1 MSVRLFLPPHLE
13 ALDLGPS
20 LDLPAERLRAAA
32 PEWLNAR
39 HPAADRALRYSR
51 GSGGLSYEQIAE
63 RMQAA
68 LPATPAT
75 PLQTRATARRARE
88 LDAAHRRN
96 PDVDELID
104 QITPLRHRALDLPL
118 RIQGSLRFEGG
129 DKHVTMFIGSDDGTE
144 EAWMFSLA
152 HPPATLMRNTV
163 AAPERP
169 IGTARESI
177 RFPGV
182 M

>member
-39 HPAADRALRYSR
+39 HPAADRALRYAR

-68 LPATPAT
+68 LRRPLRLPCRRGRPRDARARWTRPIAATP
-75 PLQTRATARRARE
+75 
-88 LDAAHRRN
+88 
-96 PDVDELID
+96 
-104 QITPLRHRALDLPL
+104 
-118 RIQGSLRFEGG
+118 
-129 DKHVTMFIGSDDGTE
+129 
-144 EAWMFSLA
+144 
-152 HPPATLMRNTV
+152 TLTN
-163 AAPERP
+163 
-169 IGTARESI
+169 
-177 RFPGV
+177 
-182 M
+182 

>member
-39 HPAADRALRYSR
+39 HPAADRALRYAR

-68 LPATPAT
+68 LPGDPCDSPADAGDRA
-75 PLQTRATARRARE
+75 TRARDGRGPSPQPRR
-88 LDAAHRRN
+88 
-96 PDVDELID
+96 
-104 QITPLRHRALDLPL
+104 
-118 RIQGSLRFEGG
+118 
-129 DKHVTMFIGSDDGTE
+129 
-144 EAWMFSLA
+144 
-152 HPPATLMRNTV
+152 
-163 AAPERP
+163 
-169 IGTARESI
+169 
-177 RFPGV
+177 
-182 M
+182 